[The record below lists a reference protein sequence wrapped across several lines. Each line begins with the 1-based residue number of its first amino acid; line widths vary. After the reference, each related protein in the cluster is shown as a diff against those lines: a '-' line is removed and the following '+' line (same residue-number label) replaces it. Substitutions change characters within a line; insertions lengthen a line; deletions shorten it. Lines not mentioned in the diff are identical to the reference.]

1 MKKWIKAVVFSL
13 ALIFV
18 IPVTVPQWDQIV
30 VEAATK
36 KPKLNITKKT
46 ISEGDSFNLKIKGT
60 KKKVKWSSS
69 NKQVATVTSKGV
81 VKGIDGGSNK
91 KTCKIT
97 AKVDGKNYTC
107 KVTVKGSSLSKNS
120 LIFEEGESRWLY
132 ISGNKQ
138 PITWSS
144 EDETIASVSA
154 DGCITGKSAGITNI
168 IASTETKSYKCVV
181 TITKKILVS
190 DISVQDSLN
199 LRVGQNTVI
208 MAMPIPTNIT
218 EQFLPTYMSNNPNIV
233 TISQDGMVMAHSSGQ
248 TQIIV
253 SFKDIRKTINVTVQK
268 TESEL
273 LQEENNRYQAEKQS
287 LESEYKQGVTTFNN
301 QLDALIAYGGY
312 YNGAEYDYQKELSEA
327 NQELTKCQMRVTL
340 YSGDDSDEG
349 KARLR
354 KAQSDLIDAQNKVND
369 IMTKLDRI
377 IQINTL
383 KETIR
388 SMESNYQTKLSEIEQ
403 KHQQNIS
410 AIQSQN

>member
-13 ALIFV
+13 ALILV
-18 IPVTVPQWDQIV
+18 IPVTVSQWDQIV

-60 KKKVKWSSS
+60 KKKVKWLSS

-97 AKVDGKNYTC
+97 AKVDGKKYVC
-107 KVTVKGSSLSKNS
+107 KVTVKGSCLNVESLS
-120 LIFEEGESRWLY
+120 FEEGESKELWV
-132 ISGNKQ
+132 IGNKQ
-138 PITWSS
+138 AVTWSS
-144 EDETIASVSA
+144 EDENIASVSN
-154 DGCITGKSAGITNI
+154 GVVTGKSAGTTHI
-168 IASTETKSYKCVV
+168 IASTDTKTYKCTI
-181 TITKKILVS
+181 TITKKILIT
-190 DISVQDSLN
+190 DISVQDALN
-199 LRVGQNTVI
+199 LRVGQSATI
-208 MAMPIPTNIT
+208 STTPIPTNTT
-218 EQFLPTYMSNNPNIV
+218 EQFTPNYMSNNTNIV
-233 TISQDGMVMAHSSGQ
+233 SVSQNGMVTALSSGQ

-253 SFKDIRKTINVTVQK
+253 SFKDIRKTVNITVQK
-268 TESEL
+268 TKSEL
-273 LQEENNRYQAEKQS
+273 LQEENDRYQAEKQS
-287 LESEYKQGVTTFNN
+287 LESEYKQGVTVFNN
-301 QLDALIAYGGY
+301 QLDSLIAYGGY

-327 NQELTKCQMRVTL
+327 NQELTKCQLRVTL

-349 KARLR
+349 KSRLR

-403 KHQQNIS
+403 KHQQNLT
-410 AIQSQN
+410 AIRESE